1 MAETEN
7 HKELLPGPASSTAVS
22 LGQALLAPLD
32 AIFKSQIHA
41 ARSFLSLL
49 LQMGTPHVPVTKE
62 GNLDEEKMNT
72 QSMYMQEFR
81 FEATDETGKPRIS
94 KVSIPTLSLIPVT
107 ALAIDSAEFQL
118 EFRVTQI
125 ERHRQIQ
132 ASEKDK
138 VEEEKK
144 ATEKTYSE
152 FSRPWYL
159 VKEPISLRGMVAA
172 PTSKDLSSENTSDS
186 TIKINI
192 KIGKQAMPAGLDR
205 LLTTMNQVSK
215 ISEVTKPTTPTT

>member
-1 MAETEN
+1 
-7 HKELLPGPASSTAVS
+7 
-22 LGQALLAPLD
+22 
-32 AIFKSQIHA
+32 
-41 ARSFLSLL
+41 
-49 LQMGTPHVPVTKE
+49 MGTPHVPVTKE

>member
-1 MAETEN
+1 MADTESN
-7 HKELLPGPASSTAVS
+7 KEFLPGPASSTAVS

-49 LQMGTPHVPVTKE
+49 LQMGTPHVPVNKE
-62 GNLDEEKMNT
+62 GNLDQEKMNT
-72 QSMYMQEFR
+72 QSMYMQEFS
-81 FEATDETGKPRIS
+81 FESTDEAGNSRIS

-132 ASEKDK
+132 ASEKD
-138 VEEEKK
+138 V
-144 ATEKTYSE
+144 TEKEKTNASYDE

-172 PTSKDLSSENTSDS
+172 PTSKDSSSENTSDS

-215 ISEVTKPTTPTT
+215 IAEVTKPTPPTV

>member
-1 MAETEN
+1 MADTEN

-49 LQMGTPHVPVTKE
+49 LQMGTPHVPINEE
-62 GNLDEEKMNT
+62 GNPDHENLNT

-81 FEATDETGKPRIS
+81 FESTDEEGKPRIS

-107 ALAIDSAEFQL
+107 ALAIDNAEFQL

-125 ERHRQIQ
+125 QRHRQMQ
-132 ASEKDK
+132 ASEK
-138 VEEEKK
+138 E
-144 ATEKTYSE
+144 ATEKEKEKTNASYDE
-152 FSRPWYL
+152 FYRPWYL

-172 PTSKDLSSENTSDS
+172 PSSKDSSSENTSDS

-215 ISEVTKPTTPTT
+215 ISQPAELKP